1 MIVML
6 LIGIVLILVVR
17 SKLFGIL
24 MIAGVI
30 HSQMRN
36 DEDAKDHAT
45 AEVRQEVIAEAS
57 DAPPA
62 IGVQR
67 RDE

>member
-36 DEDAKDHAT
+36 DEDAKDHGT
-45 AEVRQEVIAEAS
+45 AEVRQEALAEAS
-57 DAPPA
+57 DAP
-62 IGVQR
+62 R
-67 RDE
+67 R